1 MEYRSYNGVIM
12 FFKKLILSCLLLIA
26 ICAPFGQAQAS
37 KPKIPYD
44 EGVPTTS
51 YNACTEIKKTGTGEV
66 VKPLYCSTGTGLAGG
81 SFREEVKLIVERI
94 TNILYVLAPSVA
106 VIAIII
112 GAFNIMQNAFSVGVK
127 IIQWALIGMVVV
139 LLSSALIS
147 LVVRLLL

>member
-26 ICAPFGQAQAS
+26 ITAPFGQAQS
-37 KPKIPYD
+37 EKPKIPWN

-51 YNACTEIKKTGTGEV
+51 LNACNTLPGGQKPKYCETGTA
-66 VKPLYCSTGTGLAGG
+66 STK
-81 SFREEVKLIVERI
+81 SFQVQIKELVERV
-94 TNILYVLAPSVA
+94 TGILYVLAPSVA